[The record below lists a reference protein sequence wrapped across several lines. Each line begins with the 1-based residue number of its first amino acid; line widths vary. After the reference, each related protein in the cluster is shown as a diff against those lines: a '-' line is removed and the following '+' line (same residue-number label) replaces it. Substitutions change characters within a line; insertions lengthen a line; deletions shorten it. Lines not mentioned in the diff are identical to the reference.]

1 MPGAEPSPHR
11 ARSEHPL
18 NQPEDTPRIA
28 FGTRIRKSPFFAAT
42 RRWGCKAYTV
52 YNHMYM
58 PVYYADPVTDYWHLV
73 RDVTLWDVAGERQVE
88 ITGPDAAR
96 FAQLLTPRN
105 LERCRVGQCKY
116 VLICDERGGI
126 INDPVL
132 LRLGNNH
139 FWLSLADSDVLLW
152 AKGLAVNAGLDVR
165 LREPDVSPLQLQGP
179 KAGAL
184 MRELFGDWVQQLK
197 YFHLRET
204 ELDGIPLVISRTGWS
219 GEFGCEIFLR
229 DGSRGDVLW
238 ERIMEAG
245 QAHGIAPAAPSQI
258 RRLEAGMLSYGS
270 DMTIENNPFELGLG
284 RLVDLDLETPYVGRD
299 ALRRIALEGP
309 RQRLVG
315 VELHCPPM
323 TDYNGDHWPV
333 LADGAVVGE
342 VTSSVHSPRL
352 EKNIGLAMV
361 AAGHAATGTRLA
373 VRAPEGNFEATVADL
388 PFFDPAKR
396 LSRHGS

>member
-1 MPGAEPSPHR
+1 MNSA
-11 ARSEHPL
+11 
-18 NQPEDTPRIA
+18 EDTPRIA
-28 FGTRIRKSPFFAAT
+28 FGTRVRKSPFFAAT

-96 FAQLLTPRN
+96 FAQMLTPRN
-105 LERCRVGQCKY
+105 LERCRIGQCKY
-116 VLICDERGGI
+116 VLICDQHGGI

-184 MRELFGDWVQQLK
+184 MRELFGDWVQELK

-219 GEFGCEIFLR
+219 GEFGCEIYLR
-229 DGSRGDVLW
+229 DGSRGDLLW

-245 QAHGIAPAAPSQI
+245 RPHGIAPAAPSQI

-270 DMTIENNPFELGLG
+270 DMTLENNPYELGLG

-309 RQRLVG
+309 RRRLVG

-323 TDYNGDHWPV
+323 IDYNGDHWPV
-333 LADGAVVGE
+333 LAGADLVGE
-342 VTSSVHSPRL
+342 ITSSVHSPRL

-361 AAGHAATGTRLA
+361 ATAHAATGTPLS
-373 VRAPEGNFEATVADL
+373 VRASQGSFEATVAEL
-388 PFFDPAKR
+388 PFFDPKKQ